1 MSKSKGNIVTPDE
14 AVAEYGA
21 DALRVFELFV
31 APFEQNVQWS
41 NEGMQGSVRFL
52 SRVMKWGAE
61 LSSIYQPDWA
71 LMIDQHDATD
81 LSRQIRR
88 ATHQMVAKCGHDI
101 ERFAFNTYI
110 SAMMTALNKYG
121 DLMPKDAN
129 SLTEAEQAAWSE
141 ALSAFIRVLAPAA
154 PHTADEMWSGLGY
167 EEFTLNESWPA
178 AIEALA
184 AEDEVTVA
192 VQVNGKLRDTIT
204 LPAGLGNEELE
215 QHALAS
221 EKVKAHLDGKTVRKV
236 IVIPGKL
243 VNVVAN

>member
-1 MSKSKGNIVTPDE
+1 
-14 AVAEYGA
+14 
-21 DALRVFELFV
+21 
-31 APFEQNVQWS
+31 
-41 NEGMQGSVRFL
+41 MQGSVRFL

-71 LMIDQHDATD
+71 LMIDQHEATD

-88 ATHQMVAKCGHDI
+88 VTHQMVAKCGHDI

-121 DLMPKDAN
+121 DLMPKDASTLTEAEQAA

-167 EEFTLNESWPA
+167 EEFTLNESWPE